1 MFNKGGGRP
10 GILRRA
16 TDFAWPE
23 AGIQRGFKVIIKF
36 DVFPPGFSR
45 PTDRDTKYAGGLHA
59 DEKNAGEFHR
69 AFKQRLIPD
78 IALHAVGNF
87 HGQKTPEK
95 ECWVCT

>member
-1 MFNKGGGRP
+1 MLNKGGGCP

-23 AGIQRGFKVIIKF
+23 PGIQRGFNVIIEF

-45 PTDRDTKYAGGLHA
+45 PTDRESINAGGVHANEKDAGKLHS
-59 DEKNAGEFHR
+59 

-78 IALHAVGNF
+78 IALDAVGNF

-95 ECWVCT
+95 E